1 MLDAKNSKGDSNM
14 ATKKSM
20 KATTGTSKAS
30 KGHAPKTASA
40 AKTEKKKMSALD
52 AAARVLAEG
61 TEPMSCAQLIEVMGA
76 KGYWKSPAGKT
87 PGATLS
93 SAIQREINVKK
104 DESRFKKTSPGR
116 FTARQQ
122 G

>member
-1 MLDAKNSKGDSNM
+1 MT
-14 ATKKSM
+14 TKKNTRSSTKSA
-20 KATTGTSKAS
+20 KAANTSKPQGAKQAAS
-30 KGHAPKTASA
+30 D
-40 AKTEKKKMSALD
+40 KTEKKMSALD
-52 AAARVLAEG
+52 AAARVLAESK
-61 TEPMSCAQLIEVMGA
+61 EPMSCAQLIQTMAA

-104 DESRFKKTSPGR
+104 NESRFEKTAPGR
-116 FTARQQ
+116 YIARQP